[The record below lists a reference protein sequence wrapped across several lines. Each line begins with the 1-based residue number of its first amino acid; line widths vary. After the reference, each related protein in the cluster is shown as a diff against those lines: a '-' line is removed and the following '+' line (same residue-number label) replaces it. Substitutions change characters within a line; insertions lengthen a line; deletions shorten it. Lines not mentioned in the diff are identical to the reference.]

1 MRPMSIG
8 WGVLLGLGLTGVG
21 ASGAAGQPPDSLTTA
36 SLEVVVGRRPWARVE
51 SRWNTARLIKPRAT
65 TTGLG
70 FSEARPDEPGA
81 DIGTLPNPIPLAQIY
96 RIEVPVNAAGKGLL
110 FGALVGG
117 VLGLATAAM
126 EDQVDLGPAFRPKT
140 PPPHDR
146 IGDYVTGA
154 VLGTLPGAVIGALIG
169 SAFRDMKEV
178 YPPVA
183 PLNGAGR

>member
-1 MRPMSIG
+1 MRPMCVG
-8 WGVLLGLGLTGVG
+8 GALLLLAALDGVPVRSA
-21 ASGAAGQPPDSLTTA
+21 ASPPDSLA
-36 SLEVVVGRRPWARVE
+36 AAELRLAIGQRPWVRVE
-51 SRWNTARLIKPRAT
+51 SRGNTARLIKPRAT

-96 RIEVPVNAAGKGLL
+96 RVEVPVNAARKGLL

-117 VLGLATAAM
+117 VLGLAAAAM

-146 IGDYVTGA
+146 IGDYVRWAT
-154 VLGTLPGAVIGALIG
+154 LGTLPGAVVGALIG
-169 SAFRDMKEV
+169 SAFRDMKQI
-178 YPPVA
+178 YPPAA
-183 PLNGAGR
+183 PR

>member
-1 MRPMSIG
+1 MRPMCVG
-8 WGVLLGLGLTGVG
+8 GALLLLAALDGVPVRSA
-21 ASGAAGQPPDSLTTA
+21 ASPPDSLA
-36 SLEVVVGRRPWARVE
+36 AAELRLAVGRRPWVRVE

-65 TTGLG
+65 TAGLG

-96 RIEVPVNAAGKGLL
+96 RVEVPVNAAGKGLL

-126 EDQVDLGPAFRPKT
+126 EDQVDLGPTFRKT

-146 IGDYVTGA
+146 IGDYVRWAALGA
-154 VLGTLPGAVIGALIG
+154 LPGAVVGALIG
-169 SAFRDMKEV
+169 SAFRGMKEI
-178 YPPVA
+178 YPLAA
-183 PLNGAGR
+183 PR